1 MFGAFEAR
9 VEAAV
14 ASSHTQHKGGI
25 GFGNFAV
32 CDSRGKLERSLL
44 ESPKFVCIRRKRN
57 LMPSGLK
64 RRMLRGYLSRVQ
76 HAHRS
81 KLVRYAL
88 WSHSRARRQAVDRH
102 HIPDHGQIKPSGT
115 LGRTSPMRS
124 SMSRSCRARHSGR
137 RSRYVETTIPNPGT
151 RPLDT

>member
-81 KLVRYAL
+81 KLVPL
-88 WSHSRARRQAVDRH
+88 CFSRW
-102 HIPDHGQIKPSGT
+102 
-115 LGRTSPMRS
+115 GRL
-124 SMSRSCRARHSGR
+124 SCRCTHHEQRKIEASEM
-137 RSRYVETTIPNPGT
+137 VETGITAVIPRLSPTKGGLPWNVCRAIAAT
-151 RPLDT
+151 L